1 MSPLLIRPEPE
12 NNEGPRG
19 YLLRLAEANYLQ
31 MIDLEKLGV
40 LFTLDSLQ
48 SNGLMPNSA
57 LDPVLYDYL
66 TRLTDLWNQKP
77 RIWNSQAARFCPHC
91 LKNEPVWQVGW
102 ELYFYDA
109 CPEHGV
115 WLIDRCSSCGQNI
128 KWGRGALLRCQCG
141 ADLRQE
147 VPVASSSSGTALVK
161 VLQNILHDRPDE
173 GALIPLQKLDITQMQ
188 QLTRYIGAGLRPG
201 MGMRA
206 LKIRHAGTMAIS
218 WTITSHA
225 AEVFA
230 NWPAAFHELLNQF
243 ERQESSRSLKFVIGQ
258 AYRYLYTVLS
268 APQFDP
274 VRFAFE
280 EWLLSSWKG
289 GVARRNRRLVE
300 TIMHRAEWI
309 PAKLACSEL
318 GISMKRIQFLV
329 QSGMLEGQ
337 TTVYQ
342 SGRRF
347 LTVKKTGLD
356 QVASFLKTGINL
368 KTAAKL
374 LGFSKKRIRG
384 ILLLLFPNASRSG
397 GVSTPWFVPLA
408 DIDAVLSI
416 RENLPVVALPDEGCV
431 SINHLLRYFIWTESE
446 MVALIKETQ
455 QGNIKAVGVQADLVG
470 VNGVLYRE
478 AEIRVWRDR
487 HKQGQGSWLT
497 LAQVAEILMIHK
509 EAASDFIHLG
519 FLQSVMLPRIL
530 PGGGHRISR
539 VDLEHF
545 QKEYVTSTEIARRV
559 EQPARKIRVALAG
572 NGIAP
577 ISGSKVDFGRQTL
590 YIRSAVEAF
599 LDSSDFLDD
608 NVGKSNLMGNLQA
621 LSPNDDSKPLDF

>member
-1 MSPLLIRPEPE
+1 MSALLIRPVLQR
-12 NNEGPRG
+12 NEGPRG
-19 YLLRLAEANYLQ
+19 YMLRLAEANY
-31 MIDLEKLGV
+31 MKGSDLAMLGIFLTV
-40 LFTLDSLQ
+40 DSLR
-48 SNGLMPNSA
+48 NNDLLPNPA
-57 LDPVLYDYL
+57 LDLPLFDYIG
-66 TRLTDLWNQKP
+66 RLVELWNKKP
-77 RIWNSQAARFCPHC
+77 RIWNQQAARFCPAC
-91 LKNEPVWQVGW
+91 LQEEPVWRVGW
-102 ELYFYDA
+102 ELYLHDA

-115 WLIDRCSSCGQNI
+115 WLVDLCSSCGHHVRWDRQF
-128 KWGRGALLRCQCG
+128 LMRCQCG
-141 ADLRQE
+141 SDLCQE
-147 VPVASSSSGTALVK
+147 PAVACSAGISDLSRIMRHAL
-161 VLQNILHDRPDE
+161 LRHQNIE
-173 GALIPLQKLDITQMQ
+173 IPVPLKGLEVEHIQ
-188 QLTRYIGAGLRPG
+188 QLTRYIGASLRPG
-201 MGMRA
+201 VGLRA

-218 WTITSHA
+218 WAITSHA

-230 NWPAAFHELLNQF
+230 NWPAAFYELLNQF
-243 ERQESSRSLKFVIGQ
+243 EKQESSRSLKRVIGQ
-258 AYRYLYTVLS
+258 AYRYLYTALS
-268 APQFDP
+268 APQFDL

-289 GVARRNRRLVE
+289 GIARRNRRLVE
-300 TIMHRAEWI
+300 TIMNRAEWV

-318 GISMKRIQFLV
+318 GISMKRVQFLV
-329 QSGMLEGQ
+329 QSGMLEGHA
-337 TTVYQ
+337 TVYE

-416 RENLPVVALPDEGCV
+416 RESLPVVALPDEGCV

-455 QGNIKAVGVQADLVG
+455 EGNIKAVGVQADLVG

-509 EAASDFIHLG
+509 ESAKDFIQLG
-519 FLQSVMLPRIL
+519 FIQSVMLPRIL

-539 VDLEHF
+539 IDLENF

-559 EQPARKIRVALAG
+559 GQPAFKVRAALAR
-572 NGIAP
+572 NGIEP
-577 ISGSKVDFGRQTL
+577 ISGAKVDFGRQTL

-599 LDSSDFLDD
+599 LDSSDFLDA
-608 NVGKSNLMGNLQA
+608 NVGKSNLVGNL
-621 LSPNDDSKPLDF
+621 